1 MAFKTMDQYN
11 EERYGGFFLLRND
24 KDFADVVFLYRGKS
38 DVLIADTHYVKSAD
52 YTGYVHCCGK
62 GCPACGKGIRVQTK
76 LFIPLYNY
84 ATGKVEFWDRSV
96 RFENQLVADVFDKYP
111 NPSEF
116 VFRITRNGAAGDL
129 NTTYSIVCIGANTPE
144 SGCKSYETILA
155 ENNIIFPNYY
165 DNVVKEFSPGEL
177 YTMLNTSP
185 DASSASDPGQ
195 YTMPNYQVTPRRS
208 ANPAPTGSEIPNAF
222 EEPTTPFI
230 PTAGASDEVDSA
242 DEEIEGPVNF

>member
-116 VFRITRNGAAGDL
+116 VFRITRNGASGDL

-165 DNVVKEFSPGEL
+165 DNVVREFSPGEL

-185 DASSASDPGQ
+185 DASSPSDPGQ

-208 ANPAPTGSEIPNAF
+208 TNPAPTGSEIPNSF

-230 PTAGASDEVDSA
+230 PDMNTSDEVDNS
-242 DEEIEGPVNF
+242 DEEIEGPVKF